1 MTKHHPTPTHL
12 PASRAGP
19 LDQDARLMKDYAHYL
34 SDMELSEDQQK
45 ELLSTLWQIMVAFV
59 DLGFNVKAG
68 DKLGQNSDIGFDDVL
83 NYLCLDDTAPE
94 TLASSKTTNKKEKP

>member
-19 LDQDARLMKDYAHYL
+19 VDQDARLLRDYAHHL

-59 DLGFNVKAG
+59 DLGFSVKAG
-68 DKLGQNSDIGFDDVL
+68 DKLGENSDIGFDDVL
-83 NYLCLDDTAPE
+83 QYLVPIDTAPE
-94 TLASSKTTNKKEKP
+94 TLASSKTINKKEQP